1 MLWSA
6 RDEFETSRISDN
18 WWMRCLASADIGLAK
33 ASKVVIRGDLEGF
46 ASSMEVGR
54 DKCSLLGAS
63 ACHQGKYCASTRDG
77 TTDLWTP
84 TTPWVRSTNDVGR
97 SCNDSNSAGRGM
109 TLEMQRQQ
117 ADRSQ
122 TIEPENGELV
132 LKIGRCALTFAP
144 SILTKCRNR
153 HEAGSKG
160 TSDLRSPLKQAFT
173 NRC

>member
-63 ACHQGKYCASTRDG
+63 ACRQGKYCTSTRDG
-77 TTDLWTP
+77 RTYLWKP
-84 TTPWVRSTNDVGR
+84 TTPWVRSTNEVGR
-97 SCNDSNSAGRGM
+97 TCNDSNAAGPGM
-109 TLEMQRQQ
+109 TLEMQRQR
-117 ADRSQ
+117 ADISL
-122 TIEPENGELV
+122 TIGLENGELV
-132 LKIGRCALTFAP
+132 LKIGRYGLTFAP
-144 SILTKCRNR
+144 SILFKCRNR
-153 HEAGSKG
+153 HEAGSK
-160 TSDLRSPLKQAFT
+160 
-173 NRC
+173 